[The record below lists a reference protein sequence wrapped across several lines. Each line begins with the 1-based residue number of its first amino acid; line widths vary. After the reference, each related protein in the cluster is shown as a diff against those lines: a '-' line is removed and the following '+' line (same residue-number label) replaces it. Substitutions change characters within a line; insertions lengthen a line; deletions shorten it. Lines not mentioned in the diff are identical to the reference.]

1 MAEKIKITGNVIE
14 KNTKQPLEYATVT
27 VINSKVLKL

>member
-14 KNTKQPLEYATVT
+14 KTPSKPLEYATVT
-27 VINSKVLKL
+27 IINSKVLKL